1 MKLNIFKMYWLAV
14 FMALL
19 PGAVAAADEAAGGLA
34 MAAPAQNVA
43 PAPAAH
49 ASSMAPANP
58 LVQAIQE
65 YRIAPSDLIEISVF
79 QVPELSKTVRVGVSG
94 TVTLPL
100 IGMVNANGLTGRELE
115 VLIASKLREQYL
127 QDPQVSVFIKEYTSQ
142 RLTVEGSVNKPGVF
156 PISGRPTLLQAIAM
170 AGGLDKVADE
180 NDVKIFRD
188 RADGSR
194 DTIQY
199 DLEPI
204 RKGTVKDPQLM
215 ANDMVVV
222 GKSSGRATFQDVTE
236 TLRSISIFGMFF

>member
-1 MKLNIFKMYWLAV
+1 
-14 FMALL
+14 
-19 PGAVAAADEAAGGLA
+19 
-34 MAAPAQNVA
+34 VA
-43 PAPAAH
+43 PAPAGH
-49 ASSMAPANP
+49 LSTPAPAD
-58 LVQAIQE
+58 LLGQSFDE
-65 YRIAPSDLIEISVF
+65 YRIAPSDLVEISVF

-100 IGMVNANGLTGRELE
+100 IGLVNANGLTGRELE
-115 VLIASKLREQYL
+115 ALIAGKLREKYM

-156 PISGRPTLLQAIAM
+156 PISGKTTLLQAIAM

-188 RADGSR
+188 RADGTR
-194 DTIQY
+194 ETIQY

-204 RKGTVKDPQLM
+204 RQGAVKDPFLM

-222 GKSSGRATFQDVTE
+222 GKSSGRATFNDAME

>member
-1 MKLNIFKMYWLAV
+1 M
-14 FMALL
+14 L
-19 PGAVAAADEAAGGLA
+19 PGSASAADEAAGGV
-34 MAAPAQNVA
+34 AAPAQVVA

-49 ASSMAPANP
+49 LSNPVPAG
-58 LVQAIQE
+58 LIQQSYIEE

-94 TVTLPL
+94 TITLPL
-100 IGMVNANGLTGRELE
+100 IGLVNANNLTGRELE
-115 VLIASKLREQYL
+115 GLIADKLKEKYL

-156 PISGRPTLLQAIAM
+156 PISGRTTLLQAVAM

-180 NDVKIFRD
+180 NDVKVFRD
-188 RADGSR
+188 RPDGTR
-194 DTIQY
+194 ETIQY

-204 RKGTVKDPQLM
+204 RGGKVKDPYLM

-222 GKSSGRATFQDVTE
+222 GKSEGRATFNDVTE